1 MNTGKLITSEQ
12 INSIGGQ
19 TRRFK
24 SGFLHTVNLREADIV
39 IDDQWVK
46 KLTGQTKLVDLNL
59 EGSDITDSALETLS
73 KLSSLETL
81 DLSETLITDRAL
93 DTLKNMHHLKVL
105 ALTSTQCSQE
115 KIREIRAAMLN
126 TRIIHID

>member
-39 IDDQWVK
+39 IDDQWVRQ
-46 KLTGQTKLVDLNL
+46 LIGQTKLVGLNL
-59 EGSDITDSALETLS
+59 EGTAITDLALETLR
-73 KLSSLETL
+73 KLPSLETL
-81 DLSETLITDRAL
+81 DLSATHITDHAL
-93 DTLKNMHHLKVL
+93 DTLQNMHHLKVL
-105 ALTSTQCSQE
+105 ALTSTQVTQE
-115 KIREIRAAMLN
+115 KIREIRASMLN
-126 TRIIHID
+126 TRIVYID

>member
-24 SGFLHTVNLREADIV
+24 SGFLHTVNLREAEIV

-46 KLTGQTKLVDLNL
+46 QLIGQTKLVELNL
-59 EGSDITDSALETLS
+59 EGTAITDLALETLR
-73 KLSSLETL
+73 KLPSLETL
-81 DLSETLITDRAL
+81 DLSETHITDHAL
-93 DTLKNMHHLKVL
+93 DTLQNMHHLKVL
-105 ALTSTQCSQE
+105 ALTSTEVTQE
-115 KIREIRAAMLN
+115 KIREIRASMLN
-126 TRIIHID
+126 TRIAYID